1 MNHKQ
6 INERKSVMKT
16 TKRITSLVL
25 VLAMMMTL
33 CISAYAKTD
42 SEAIADPYGTA
53 VVFSIQI
60 GTKTVN
66 FTWDEINGKGA
77 YKTFTAEYP
86 AKVNGELSS
95 SQWTGVS
102 LSDLLAAAEKKLG
115 LQLEDSYQIKG
126 IAADGYE
133 SSFTVADVRDAEMRY
148 MVAADPVSNGEYGN
162 SYVRICRGDDTFM
175 PAQAN
180 LRCLLSIEVLD
191 ANGEALSTGTKAQ
204 SGDVENSVFYV
215 AVQETEGGPFK
226 FFYFT
231 MEELE
236 AYDNL
241 HDFKY
246 IDHSVSKTVTGRGVS
261 LKCLLK
267 DLDATITDDMI
278 VQYAESDGYH
288 ADKDTAIEDSA
299 YKDMVAWL
307 GSEHVTSG
315 GDTAAAVETVI
326 CYDSWTIYD
335 NPDENNVNS
344 TEWEDA
350 DFDSGYLRA
359 YRQRDDAN
367 SAVIKTVMGI
377 VVSPSGQV
385 FTGSDGYTL
394 TAKSVS
400 GDAMRI
406 IEPSTG
412 KAYTQ
417 QSITGLVPGMQ
428 YAVSAPE
435 IAGAEVSGEAVK
447 VITAASGSD
456 TEVSFTFKENDY
468 LTIDGTT
475 YTLSGLEALDAAT
488 QTPSKDEVDAHG
500 TPYGYYDAMY
510 YRYNGLWLKD
520 LVSDNVTVTG
530 TNGKTLTIA
539 AADLGKYFVATGYT
553 ASKSSTNV
561 SEGKRFTYAYS
572 APQLIIPSDGTLVGE
587 AEAANEGNKK
597 VTVVLDSLVSIAA
610 GAAPA
615 ASKAPFTDVSA
626 YPWAEEA
633 VNTLYNDGFIT
644 GVTATEFQPTASIR
658 RGDFMLMLVRAYG
671 LEAEIN
677 GCFADVEEGAYY
689 YNAIA
694 TAKALGIAKGDGENF
709 NPRASITRQEAMTLL
724 YRAAEAAGQDLSGF
738 TADLSQYKDGNTVSS
753 WAQAPIQALVGAG
766 VINGKDGAIDPTGS
780 MTRAELAVAL
790 YRAISLA
797 K

>member
-1 MNHKQ
+1 
-6 INERKSVMKT
+6 MKT
-16 TKRITSLVL
+16 TKRIMSLVL

-66 FTWDEINGKGA
+66 FTWDEVNGKGA

-133 SSFTVADVRDAEMRY
+133 SSFTVADVRDSEMRY
-148 MVAADPVSNGEYGN
+148 MVAADPVSNGEYAN
-162 SYVRICRGDDTFM
+162 SYVRILRGDDTFM

-180 LRCLLSIEVLD
+180 LRCILSLEVLD
-191 ANGEALSTGTKAQ
+191 ENGKSLST
-204 SGDVENSVFYV
+204 
-215 AVQETEGGPFK
+215 
-226 FFYFT
+226 
-231 MEELE
+231 
-236 AYDNL
+236 
-241 HDFKY
+241 
-246 IDHSVSKTVTGRGVS
+246 
-261 LKCLLK
+261 
-267 DLDATITDDMI
+267 
-278 VQYAESDGYH
+278 
-288 ADKDTAIEDSA
+288 
-299 YKDMVAWL
+299 
-307 GSEHVTSG
+307 
-315 GDTAAAVETVI
+315 
-326 CYDSWTIYD
+326 
-335 NPDENNVNS
+335 
-344 TEWEDA
+344 
-350 DFDSGYLRA
+350 
-359 YRQRDDAN
+359 
-367 SAVIKTVMGI
+367 
-377 VVSPSGQV
+377 
-385 FTGSDGYTL
+385 
-394 TAKSVS
+394 
-400 GDAMRI
+400 
-406 IEPSTG
+406 
-412 KAYTQ
+412 
-417 QSITGLVPGMQ
+417 
-428 YAVSAPE
+428 
-435 IAGAEVSGEAVK
+435 
-447 VITAASGSD
+447 
-456 TEVSFTFKENDY
+456 
-468 LTIDGTT
+468 
-475 YTLSGLEALDAAT
+475 
-488 QTPSKDEVDAHG
+488 TPA
-500 TPYGYYDAMY
+500 
-510 YRYNGLWLKD
+510 
-520 LVSDNVTVTG
+520 
-530 TNGKTLTIA
+530 
-539 AADLGKYFVATGYT
+539 
-553 ASKSSTNV
+553 
-561 SEGKRFTYAYS
+561 
-572 APQLIIPSDGTLVGE
+572 
-587 AEAANEGNKK
+587 
-597 VTVVLDSLVSIAA
+597 
-610 GAAPA
+610 
-615 ASKAPFTDVSA
+615 KAPFTDTA
-626 YPWAEEA
+626 NYPWAEEA
-633 VNTLYNDGFIT
+633 VNTLYNDGVIT
-644 GVTATEFQPTASIR
+644 GVTATEFQPTAFIR

>member
-1 MNHKQ
+1 M
-6 INERKSVMKT
+6 KST
-16 TKRITSLVL
+16 RRILSLVL
-25 VLAMMMTL
+25 VLALMMSL
-33 CISAYAKTD
+33 GISAYAKTD
-42 SEAIADPYGTA
+42 SQTVAAPAGTA

-66 FTWDEINGKGA
+66 FTWDEINGKSS

-86 AKVNGELSS
+86 AKVDGELSS
-95 SQWTGVS
+95 AQWTGVS
-102 LSDLLAAAEKKLG
+102 LADLLTAAEKKLG
-115 LQLEDSYQIKG
+115 IQLKDSYQIKG

-133 SSFTVADVRDAEMRY
+133 SSFTVADVKDAEMRY
-148 MVAADPVSNGEYGN
+148 MVAADAVSNGEYAN
-162 SYVRICRGDDTFM
+162 SYVRILRGDDTFM

-180 LRCLLSIEVLD
+180 LRCLLSIEVMD
-191 ANGEALSTGTKAQ
+191 DQGQAVSTGVKAAG
-204 SGDVENSVFYV
+204 GDVENSVFYV
-215 AVQETEGGPFK
+215 AVQETEGAPFK

-231 MEELE
+231 MEDLE

-261 LKCLLK
+261 LKYLLK
-267 DLDATITDDMI
+267 DLDANITDDMI
-278 VQYAESDGYH
+278 IQYAESDGYH
-288 ADKDTAIEDSA
+288 ADQDTPIEDSA
-299 YKDMVAWL
+299 YKDKVAWL

-315 GDTAAAVETVI
+315 GDTAAAVETVV
-326 CYDSWTIYD
+326 CYQSWTVYD
-335 NPDENNVNS
+335 KPDENNVNS
-344 TEWEDA
+344 TQWESA
-350 DFDSGYLRA
+350 DMDSGYTRA

-377 VVSPSGQV
+377 VVTPSGQV
-385 FTGSDGYTL
+385 FTGNDGYTL

-412 KAYTQ
+412 KAYTS

-428 YAVSAPE
+428 YAVAAPE
-435 IAGAEVSGEAVK
+435 IAGAKVSGDAVK
-447 VITAASGSD
+447 VITAGTGSD
-456 TEVSFTFKENDY
+456 AEVSFTYQENDY
-468 LTIDGTT
+468 LSIDGKM
-475 YTLSGLEALDAAT
+475 YTLSSLEALDAAT
-488 QTPSKDEVDAHG
+488 QTPSRDEVDAHG

-510 YRYNGLWLKD
+510 YRYNGVWLKD
-520 LVSDNVTVTG
+520 LVSGDVTLKNA
-530 TNGKTLTIA
+530 NGKTVSVA
-539 AADLGKYFVATGYT
+539 ADDLGKYFVATGYT

-572 APQLIIPSDGTLVGE
+572 TPQLIIPSDGTLVGE

-597 VTVVLDSLVSIAA
+597 VTVVLDSLVSITA

-615 ASKAPFTDVSA
+615 VSKAPFTDVSA

-633 VNTLYNDGFIT
+633 VNTLYNDGVIT

-671 LEAEIN
+671 LEAEID
-677 GCFADVEEGAYY
+677 GCFADVDELSYY

-694 TAKALGIAKGDGENF
+694 VAKALGIAKGDGENF

-753 WAQAPIQALVGAG
+753 WAKAPIQALVGAG
-766 VINGKDGAIDPTGS
+766 VINGKDGAIDPAGF

-790 YRAISLA
+790 YRALSLV